1 MVVVG
6 IVGRIAAGK
15 STAARLLAARGA
27 EVIDADRIAHEVLD
41 EPGVRREIADRFG
54 PGVCDAEG
62 LVLRPP
68 LATEVFGPTAAHDA
82 ALADLEAIVHPRV
95 RRQIE
100 ERLAALRK
108 HSAADKTVVVLDVP
122 LLMQAHWYD
131 LCDWLLLVECPEDE
145 RRRRLD
151 ALGWPAEQRAARELA
166 WNRGYRSPPPEKT
179 LFIEASGDEA
189 YTLKQVGRIWDSLRR
204 V

>member
-62 LVLRPP
+62 RVRRPP
-68 LATEVFGPTAAHDA
+68 LAAEVFGPTTAHDA

-100 ERLAALRK
+100 ERLAALRR
-108 HSAADKTVVVLDVP
+108 HSSRVQGVVVLDVP
-122 LLMQAHWYD
+122 LLMQAHWDD

-151 ALGWPAEQRAARELA
+151 ARGWPAEQRAARERA

-189 YTLKQVGRIWDSLRR
+189 YTLEQVSRIWDSLRR

>member
-1 MVVVG
+1 MPTG
-6 IVGRIAAGK
+6 SPTRCLTSPACCGK
-15 STAARLLAARGA
+15 SPTGLGLACATRKAGCC
-27 EVIDADRIAHEVLD
+27 
-41 EPGVRREIADRFG
+41 G
-54 PGVCDAEG
+54 
-62 LVLRPP
+62 PP
-68 LATEVFGPTAAHDA
+68 LAAEVFGPTTAHDA

-100 ERLAALRK
+100 ERLAALRR
-108 HSAADKTVVVLDVP
+108 HSSRVQGVVVLDVP
-122 LLMQAHWYD
+122 LLMQAHWDD

-151 ALGWPAEQRAARELA
+151 ARGWPVEQRAARERA

-189 YTLKQVGRIWDSLRR
+189 YTLEQVSRIWDSLRR